1 MVRIAIFSKSENKVI
16 DTTYN
21 IEETR
26 YFENKNDYDFIPVPD
41 ELKEFPI
48 KITKIY
54 GVYVFAPDENILERM
69 LPDFLKSIR
78 SNRNQLII
86 KTDYL
91 MLADVESNKDKVK
104 EYRQYL
110 RDFTNKITVEYL
122 VNNNMNMTILTYEEY
137 LNL

>member
-54 GVYVFAPDENILERM
+54 GVYVCSPDENILERM

-78 SNRNQLII
+78 MNRNQLIS

>member
-1 MVRIAIFSKSENKVI
+1 
-16 DTTYN
+16 
-21 IEETR
+21 
-26 YFENKNDYDFIPVPD
+26 
-41 ELKEFPI
+41 
-48 KITKIY
+48 
-54 GVYVFAPDENILERM
+54 M

-78 SNRNQLII
+78 MNRNQLIS